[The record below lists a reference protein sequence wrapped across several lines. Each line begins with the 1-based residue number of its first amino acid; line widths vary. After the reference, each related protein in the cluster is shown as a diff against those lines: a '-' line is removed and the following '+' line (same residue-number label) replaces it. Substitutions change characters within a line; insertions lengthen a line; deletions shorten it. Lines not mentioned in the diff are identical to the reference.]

1 MNTRLVGYC
10 MLVVLA
16 LFSVSAAAQKSH
28 YVRQLGGPC
37 GEDANIVATCDVGLE
52 CKGGFCEMRS
62 FLSAATVG
70 CREEMKKAGVDE
82 KYVAVHDGFC
92 YINANCRGMY
102 DLARAARPVTT
113 RLLTQASVG
122 SEAFAAE
129 VAKLS
134 EAEKA
139 SFKRAEDECK
149 SCGKYCTV
157 GSGFLGSGGY

>member
-1 MNTRLVGYC
+1 MSKRIVGYC
-10 MLVVLA
+10 LSIVLVLC
-16 LFSVSAAAQKSH
+16 SAVAVAEKSH
-28 YVRQLGGPC
+28 KVRQLGGAC

-52 CKGGFCEMRS
+52 CKNGYCEMRS

-70 CREEMKKAGVDE
+70 CKEEMKKARVDA

-92 YINANCRGMY
+92 YINDNCRGMY
-102 DLARAARPVTT
+102 DLAMAASPVTT
-113 RLLTQASVG
+113 RLLTKASSG

-134 EAEKA
+134 DAEKA

-157 GSGFLGSGGY
+157 GAGFLGRGGY